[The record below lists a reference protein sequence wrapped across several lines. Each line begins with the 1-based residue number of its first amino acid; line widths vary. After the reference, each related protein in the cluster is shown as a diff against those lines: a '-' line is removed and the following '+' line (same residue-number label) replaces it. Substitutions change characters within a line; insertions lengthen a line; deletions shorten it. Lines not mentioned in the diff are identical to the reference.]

1 MMICDTHGTITSGE
15 CQKCLAEARQITAQ
29 IEQRRNTEK
38 PKAVPETESARIK
51 EDLDQW
57 ATATI
62 VSTTWK
68 LILLALLLG
77 FFSTAV
83 LLWLAAS
90 NELLARL
97 QTFNGALTIPVGGL
111 TWAFA
116 FTFVFLVPMKAMQ
129 ILMCRVMK
137 YNIEVSDRMLDVL
150 SGGREE
156 LQKRGERMEAKF
168 NKTLDD
174 FRSEL
179 VDARRVAQ
187 DRHGTHSLFESF
199 LEAMKE
205 EAAKTREEIRGKR
218 ESAEGEL
225 EEALQEGEDEAAKIR
240 GDGTTPEK

>member
-1 MMICDTHGTITSGE
+1 M
-15 CQKCLAEARQITAQ
+15 
-29 IEQRRNTEK
+29 TERK
-38 PKAVPETESARIK
+38 REVEEIKSA
-51 EDLDQW
+51 LDYW
-57 ATATI
+57 ATASI
-62 VSTTWK
+62 LSKTWK
-68 LILLALLLG
+68 VTLLSVLIG
-77 FFSTAV
+77 FVFSAV

-111 TWAFA
+111 TWAVA
-116 FTFVFLVPMKAMQ
+116 FTFVFLVPMKACQ
-129 ILMCRVMK
+129 LLMCRVMK
-137 YNIEVSDRMLDVL
+137 YNVEVSERMLDVL

-156 LQKRGERMEAKF
+156 LQKRGERMEDKF

-187 DRHGTHSLFESF
+187 DRHGTRGLFESF

-225 EEALQEGEDEAAKIR
+225 EEALQEGEAEAAKIR
-240 GDGTTPEK
+240 GDGAAPAK